1 MNRRDILKYT
11 SLTFGV
17 VATGGAMSALLSGCK
32 VEPKL
37 NFTPE
42 FLSLDEV
49 QTLTSAVDIIFP
61 KTSTP
66 SASEVGV
73 PEFIDATLNNVAD
86 ADAQEKFKAG
96 MLKFNETA
104 QAEHG
109 KAYNDLDEG
118 TKLAFLTKVDAMAFS
133 KDETKDEVL
142 SDFWK
147 GVKGDTYF
155 GYFSSEKVAKEVLVY
170 SPVPGVY
177 EGCVDLA
184 ATTGG
189 KTWAY

>member
-73 PEFIDATLNNVAD
+73 PEFMDAMLTNVAD
-86 ADAQEKFKAG
+86 VVGKEKFKAG
-96 MLKFNETA
+96 MIKLNETA

-109 KAYNDLDEG
+109 SAYNDLDEA
-118 TKLAFLTKVDAMAFS
+118 TKLAFLTKVDAAAFS
-133 KDETKDEVL
+133 GDKAKDDVL
-142 SDFWK
+142 GEFWR

-155 GYFSSEKVAKEVLVY
+155 GYFSSEKVAKDVLVY
-170 SPVPGVY
+170 SPVPGPY

>member
-32 VEPKL
+32 VESKV
-37 NFTPE
+37 NFTPK
-42 FLSLDEV
+42 FLSLDDF
-49 QTLTSAVDIIFP
+49 QTLSSAVDIIFP

-73 PEFIDATLNNVAD
+73 PEFIDGMLTNVAD
-86 ADAQEKFKAG
+86 LEAKEKFKAG
-96 MLKFNETA
+96 MLKFNETV

-109 KAYNDLDEG
+109 KAYKDLDEK
-118 TKLAFLTKVDAMAFS
+118 TKLAFLTKVDAAAFNEDKN
-133 KDETKDEVL
+133 KDNIL
-142 SDFWK
+142 ADFWK
-147 GVKGDTYF
+147 GIKGDTYF
-155 GYFSSEKVAKEVLVY
+155 GYFSSEQVAKEVLVY
-170 SPVPGVY
+170 SPVPGTY

>member
-32 VEPKL
+32 VEPKI

-49 QTLTSAVDIIFP
+49 QTVTSMADIIFP

-73 PEFIDATLNNVAD
+73 PEFMDGMLANVAD
-86 ADAQEKFKAG
+86 MDEKGKFKEG
-96 MLKFNETA
+96 MVKFNETVK
-104 QAEHG
+104 AEHG
-109 KAYNDLDEG
+109 KSYNDLDEA
-118 TKLAFLTKVDAMAFS
+118 TKLVFLTKVDVMAFS
-133 KDETKDEVL
+133 KDENKDKIL
-142 SDFWK
+142 AGFWR
-147 GVKGDTYF
+147 GIKGDTYF

-177 EGCVDLA
+177 EGCVDLI

>member
-37 NFTPE
+37 NFSPA
-42 FLSLDEV
+42 FLSVDEV

-61 KTSTP
+61 KTTTP

-73 PEFIDATLNNVAD
+73 PEFLDAMLANVAD
-86 ADAQEKFKAG
+86 LEEKEKFKAG
-96 MLKFNETA
+96 MVKLNETTK
-104 QAEHG
+104 AEHG
-109 KAYNDLDEG
+109 SAYNDLDDK
-118 TKLAFLTKVDAMAFS
+118 TKLDFLTKVDAAAFS
-133 KDETKDEVL
+133 DDKGKYEGVAG
-142 SDFWK
+142 FWK
-147 GVKGDTYF
+147 GIKSNTYF

-177 EGCVDLA
+177 EGCVDLQTA
-184 ATTGG
+184 TGG

>member
-42 FLSLDEV
+42 FLSVDDI
-49 QTLTSAVDIIFP
+49 QCLTSAVDIIFP
-61 KTSTP
+61 KTSTA

-73 PEFIDATLNNVAD
+73 PEFMDAMLTNVAT
-86 ADAQEKFKAG
+86 AEEKKKFRSG
-96 MLKFNETA
+96 MTKFNEIA
-104 QAEHG
+104 EAEHG

-118 TKLAFLTKVDAMAFS
+118 TKLAFLTQVDAAAFS
-133 KDETKDEVL
+133 EDENKYKAL
-142 SDFWK
+142 SEFWRGIK
-147 GVKGDTYF
+147 GNTYF
-155 GYFSSEKVAKEVLVY
+155 GYFSSEKVAKDVLVY

>member
-32 VEPKL
+32 VEPKID
-37 NFTPE
+37 FTPE
-42 FLSLDEV
+42 FLSMDEI
-49 QTLTSAVDIIFP
+49 QSISSMVDIIFP
-61 KTSTP
+61 KTDTP

-73 PEFIDATLNNVAD
+73 PEFIDGTLANVAD
-86 ADAQEKFKAG
+86 AEDKENFKAG
-96 MLKFNETA
+96 LIKLNEHSQT
-104 QAEHG
+104 EHG
-109 KAYNDLDEG
+109 KAYNDLDED
-118 TKLAFLTKVDAMAFS
+118 TKLAFLTKVDEMAFS
-133 KDETKDEVL
+133 EDENKDKVL
-142 SDFWK
+142 AKFWRGIK
-147 GVKGDTYF
+147 GNTYM
-155 GYFSSEKVAKEVLVY
+155 GYFSSEKVAKDVLVY
-170 SPVPGVY
+170 APVPGVY